1 MKAEIL
7 RILREAGEYVSGQE
21 LCHCLGVSRT
31 AIWKWM
37 KKLQEEGYVIEAVQN
52 KGYRLVETPDYIQAE
67 VVGSWLHSNWLGHVL
82 YYQESVDSTNT
93 WAKKLAEEGAP
104 HGTVVLAD
112 EQTAGKGR
120 RGRTWEN
127 PKGVNIAFTFLLRP
141 RFLPE
146 VAPMLT
152 LVMGLSVAQVCR
164 EMGMDSWIKW
174 PNDVVV
180 SRKKVCG
187 ILTEMSAQVDYV
199 NYVVIG
205 TGININLKSLPEE
218 LREKATS
225 FYIETGKTFPRAQV
239 AARVIEVFERNYEI
253 FEKTCDLSL
262 LQKDY
267 NEILVNKGQQVKVL
281 DPKGDF
287 TGRSG
292 GINAR
297 GELLVEREDGTKVEI
312 MAGEVSVRGFYG
324 YV

>member
-187 ILTEMSAQVDYV
+187 ILTEMSTEIDYI

-205 TGININLKSLPEE
+205 VGINVNQKVFDEE
-218 LREKATS
+218 LKEKATS
-225 FYIETGKTFPRAQV
+225 LMIETGAPVKRSALI
-239 AARVIEVFERNYEI
+239 AAVMKHFEINYALFMENG
-253 FEKTCDLSL
+253 DLSG
-262 LQKDY
+262 LQESY
-267 NEILVNKGQQVKVL
+267 NEMLVNRGKEVRILEPGNEYNAHAY
-281 DPKGDF
+281 
-287 TGRSG
+287 
-292 GINAR
+292 GINET
-297 GELLVEREDGTKVEI
+297 GELIVRTQKGEEKHVF
-312 MAGEVSVRGFYG
+312 AGEVSVRGIYG